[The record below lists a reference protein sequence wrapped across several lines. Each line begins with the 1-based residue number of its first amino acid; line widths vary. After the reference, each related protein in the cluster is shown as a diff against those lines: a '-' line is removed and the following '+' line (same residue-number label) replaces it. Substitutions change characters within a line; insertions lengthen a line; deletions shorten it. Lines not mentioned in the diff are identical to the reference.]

1 MKVYVQ
7 EMLSPKF
14 KIWKRTIIS
23 GLGHVSIT
31 SLNEPN
37 NCLNNQNVMI
47 NQINDNTFRNVMPHI
62 VPKV

>member
-1 MKVYVQ
+1 MRVYVQ
-7 EMLSPKF
+7 EMLSQKL

-23 GLGHVSIT
+23 GLGHVPIT